1 MTTPQYGQ
9 PAPAAPAKKSKAKG
23 CAGIGCLGVVA
34 IVAVI
39 GIASAMSGGKNTPTA
54 SSSPAAGA
62 ATHAAAAPATTA
74 AAAPAAADTITYVVT
89 GSSSADVQYGP
100 AGSSSQGHVPMS
112 ITKKLGT
119 PQYASIS
126 VQLQGGGAASCQIEV
141 NGKVVSK
148 ATANGGYNIAQCEIS
163 QDPIN
168 GGWIDTNGG

>member
-1 MTTPQYGQ
+1 MTTPQYDQ
-9 PAPAAPAKKSKAKG
+9 PAPAKKSKAKG
-23 CAGIGCLGVVA
+23 CGCLAVVA
-34 IVAVI
+34 VVAVI
-39 GIASAMSGGKNTPTA
+39 GIGAAMSSKSAPTA
-54 SSSPAAGA
+54 SGSSPAVTAATGA

-74 AAAPAAADTITYVVT
+74 AAPAADTITYIVT
-89 GSSSADVQYGP
+89 GSNADVQYGP

-126 VQLQGGGAASCQIEV
+126 VQLQGGGAASCQIKV

-148 ATANGGYNIAQCEIS
+148 ATATGGYNIAQCEIS

-168 GGWIDTNGG
+168 GGWMDTNGN